1 MSRDES
7 PERTSDT
14 NSTSMS
20 KGWCYTLNNWTM
32 DDVHRL
38 RALHLNRSCADVYHI
53 FQPEVGDS
61 GTKHL
66 QGFVYFKNR
75 KRFSTVKRLIGE
87 RAHLEPMRGTP
98 QQASD
103 YCRKPASRDPDADFG
118 VHETGD
124 VPQHEPGKRNDLLAI
139 SLQLDEGGHLWDIAQ
154 KDQDLRPSVL
164 RNFRSL
170 STYET
175 HVTSQRS
182 VPTQLEIHEGDP
194 GTFKSFT
201 ANLWPDPYFLEHGNS
216 GAWFDG
222 YEPNRHQ
229 TVVADEFGGHFMPY
243 TTLKRLADRYPM
255 SVETKGGRVAF
266 RAKRLV
272 ITSNIEPEQW
282 YKNAPFP
289 ELKRRITRWYKY
301 TVTDVAVGSLP
312 AGSTIVKC
320 LKGSFDQHPLK
331 AFLMLQPFL
340 EHDERQLDTEGLML
354 KVAELEATQQEEDI
368 PFFSRE

>member
-1 MSRDES
+1 
-7 PERTSDT
+7 
-14 NSTSMS
+14 MS

-38 RALHLNRSCADVYHI
+38 RAVHLNRSCVDVYHI

-61 GTKHL
+61 ATPHL
-66 QGFVYFKNR
+66 QGFIYFKNR
-75 KRFSTVKRLIGE
+75 KRFSTVKRLISD

-103 YCRKPASRDPDADFG
+103 YCRKPESRDPNVDFG
-118 VHETGD
+118 VHEVGS
-124 VPQHEPGKRNDLLAI
+124 VPIHEPGKRNDLLEI
-139 SLQLDEGGHLWDIAQ
+139 SLRLDEGGHLWDIAQ

-164 RNFRSL
+164 RNYRSL

-175 HVTSQRS
+175 HVTSQRA

-201 ANLWPDPYFLEHGNS
+201 ANLWPDAYFLEHGNS

-222 YEPNRHQ
+222 YEPNRHE

-266 RAKRLV
+266 RAKRII
-272 ITSNIEPEQW
+272 ITSNIKPADW
-282 YKNAPFP
+282 YKNALFP
-289 ELKRRITRWYKY
+289 ELERRITRWFQY
-301 TVTDVAVGSLP
+301 TKFDVAVGSLP
-312 AGSTIVKC
+312 AGTVTVTC
-320 LKGSFDQHPLK
+320 HKGTFDQHPLK
-331 AFLMLQPFL
+331 EFMLSHPSLAEDEQVLCTDVLLDKIAEQDDTQP
-340 EHDERQLDTEGLML
+340 ED
-354 KVAELEATQQEEDI
+354 DI
-368 PFFSRE
+368 PVFSRQ

>member
-1 MSRDES
+1 
-7 PERTSDT
+7 
-14 NSTSMS
+14 MS
-20 KGWCYTLNNWTM
+20 KGWVYTLNNYTM

-38 RALHLNRSCADVYHI
+38 RAIHLNRSCQGAYHI
-53 FQPEVGDS
+53 FQPERGDS
-61 GTKHL
+61 NTPHL
-66 QGFVYFKNR
+66 QGFVYFPNR
-75 KRFSTVKRLIGE
+75 KRFSTVKRLLSD

-103 YCRKPASRDPDADFG
+103 YCRKEESRDSLVDFG
-118 VHETGD
+118 VHEVGD
-124 VPQHEPGKRNDLLAI
+124 IPIHEPGKRNDLLEI
-139 SLQLDEGGHLWDIAQ
+139 SLRLDDGGHLWDIA
-154 KDQDLRPSVL
+154 KHDTDLRPSVL
-164 RNFRSL
+164 RNYRAL

-175 HVTSQRS
+175 HVTGQRA

-201 ANLWPDPYFLEHGNS
+201 ANLWDDPYFLEHGNS

-222 YEPNRHQ
+222 YEPNRHD

-272 ITSNIEPEQW
+272 ITTNIDPEQW

-289 ELKRRITRWYKY
+289 ELKRRITRWFKY
-301 TVTDVAVGSLP
+301 TICEVSIGAVP
-312 AGSTIVKC
+312 AGSTIINC
-320 LKGSFDQHPLK
+320 IKGSFDEHPLK
-331 AFLMLQPFL
+331 NYLIAHPTLAS
-340 EHDERQLDTEGLML
+340 DERQLDTDALLEKL
-354 KVAELEATQQEEDI
+354 AENEQTQQIDEI
-368 PFFSRE
+368 PFFA